1 MSIPAIEGVTS
12 AVSGVAPTSYL
23 PGLGSVAP
31 TGSAGAAGSVGGVL
45 GAGDN
50 GFAAVLGKVDGLSQ
64 MQATSN
70 ELAIKAVSGDLD
82 DVHDYTVASSEAK
95 LALELT
101 AAVRNKAVDAFT
113 EIMRMQA

>member
-1 MSIPAIEGVTS
+1 
-12 AVSGVAPTSYL
+12 
-23 PGLGSVAP
+23 
-31 TGSAGAAGSVGGVL
+31 
-45 GAGDN
+45 
-50 GFAAVLGKVDGLSQ
+50 
-64 MQATSN
+64 MQSTSN
-70 ELAIKAVSGDLD
+70 ELAIKAVTGDLD